1 MAFSHFRTGFP
12 HALSCRVGSVIRA
25 RFKEESFLK
34 RTQQDVGTIIRKKK
48 ARGPDI
54 WVWRFYEV
62 DEMALRESA
71 A

>member
-1 MAFSHFRTGFP
+1 
-12 HALSCRVGSVIRA
+12 
-25 RFKEESFLK
+25 LK